1 LEDPT
6 ATFTNKVTIRK
17 SAEDVFAFL
26 ADFENVPAWNHAIE
40 ETKKTSDG
48 QVGVGTTYRQIRS
61 MPRRSE
67 EGFEVTDFEPG
78 GRLAVQGR
86 VGPFPSRV
94 SYLLKSTEQGTR
106 VTNSVDLE
114 LHGAFRLGG
123 PLVVSRVRQAV
134 AANLE
139 KLRQVLEAG

>member
-1 LEDPT
+1 
-6 ATFTNKVTIRK
+6 VTIRR

-78 GRLAVQGR
+78 RRLAVQGR

-94 SYLLKSTEQGTR
+94 SYLLESTEEGTR

-114 LHGAFRLGG
+114 LHGAFRWVG
-123 PLVVSRVRQAV
+123 PSSCP
-134 AANLE
+134 
-139 KLRQVLEAG
+139 G